1 MIKRYERCMK
11 WSTHI
16 VSIIDALNKIKPP
29 FNVNKIAQF
38 CAIESLK
45 DNKFI
50 SKSINHNLFWGKKIK
65 SKLEKF
71 NIFSNKVSG
80 NFLLLNFDKCK
91 LNANNVEKKLQKKG
105 LILRET
111 KTYGINNCLRLTIG
125 NSFENKLFL
134 KSMETIFKNV

>member
-1 MIKRYERCMK
+1 M
-11 WSTHI
+11 
-16 VSIIDALNKIKPP
+16 
-29 FNVNKIAQF
+29 
-38 CAIESLK
+38 
-45 DNKFI
+45 
-50 SKSINHNLFWGKKIK
+50 
-65 SKLEKF
+65 
-71 NIFSNKVSG
+71 
-80 NFLLLNFDKCK
+80 LNFEKCK